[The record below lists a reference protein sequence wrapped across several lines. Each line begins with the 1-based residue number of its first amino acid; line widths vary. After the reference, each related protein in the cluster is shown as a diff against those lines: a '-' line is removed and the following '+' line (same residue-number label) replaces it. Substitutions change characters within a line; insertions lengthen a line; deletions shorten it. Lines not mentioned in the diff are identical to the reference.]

1 MTDKLPDTGA
11 SLPEWPEP
19 PAYSTMTSWSR
30 ETARANFNGWKVA
43 YWESRCRLA
52 VAELNNIRNAE
63 RFNQAHFEN
72 GDEFADWARSR
83 ARYTV
88 DEVIGPLPEQQ
99 P

>member
-1 MTDKLPDTGA
+1 MTDKLPKWPKDATKVY
-11 SLPEWPEP
+11 LCNPE
-19 PAYSTMTSWSR
+19 R
-30 ETARANFNGWKVA
+30 EDRKVWAIADYWKA
-43 YWESRCRLA
+43 CARLA

-63 RFNQAHFEN
+63 RFKQAHFEN